1 MKTIYIL
8 LTRSSTFVSRV
19 VYLTTGAPYTHVSLA
34 FEHTL
39 FPLYSSSRKN
49 GRTLFPAGPCTERL
63 AYGYY
68 LRHRNIPC
76 AVYKFT
82 LEDAVYERARQEAEA
97 ILACADLYHF
107 SILGLLLCRL
117 NIPWH
122 RRHHF
127 FCSQLVSEILQRSGA
142 LQLPKD
148 PTLMRP
154 VDYMRLPQLTCCF
167 RGTIGQLAQG
177 RTPAFPQNA
186 YAELSELSA

>member
-8 LTRSSTFVSRV
+8 LTRSSTFVSQV
-19 VYLTTGAPYTHVSLA
+19 VYLTTGAPYTHVSVA
-34 FEHTL
+34 FDHTL

-49 GRTLFPAGPCTERL
+49 GRTLFPAGPCRERL

-68 LRHRNIPC
+68 LRHRHIPC
-76 AVYKFT
+76 AVYKFQA
-82 LEDAVYERARQEAEA
+82 EDGAYARAQEEAER
-97 ILACADLYHF
+97 IMACAHLYHF

-117 NIPWH
+117 NIPWR

-142 LQLPKD
+142 LKLPKE
-148 PTLMRP
+148 PSLMRP
-154 VDYMRLPQLTCCF
+154 VDYMRMPQLTCCF

-177 RTPAFPQNA
+177 YAPAFPIPS
-186 YAELSELSA
+186 YTERLP